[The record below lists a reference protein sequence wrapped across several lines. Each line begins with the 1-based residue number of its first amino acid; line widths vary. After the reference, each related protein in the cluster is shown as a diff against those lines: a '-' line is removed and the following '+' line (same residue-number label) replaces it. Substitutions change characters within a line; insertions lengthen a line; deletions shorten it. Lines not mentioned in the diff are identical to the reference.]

1 VVFHVEI
8 RRSLHRARAF
18 NLSEEKLR
26 RTVIEPWRR
35 GGPVEL
41 GDQTWDPDESTL
53 RILEGPELS
62 PPDLALG
69 RGWNS
74 AERSAADVTG
84 RALREAAAEAGVVA
98 VLADTPAGHEAA
110 MRLLNEIGAHTADWA
125 EVRARTPAEA
135 VALLVVEQGVPTG
148 AWLFEA
154 GFALGA
160 FGRRVVVAQLGDE
173 PLLAQLRNLG
183 AIRLEPE
190 ALAERL
196 RTLRT

>member
-18 NLSEEKLR
+18 NLSEERLR
-26 RTVIEPWRR
+26 RTVIEPWRQ

-41 GDQTWDPDESTL
+41 GDQTWDPEESTL

-74 AERSAADVTG
+74 AERSAADVTS
-84 RALREAAAEAGVVA
+84 RALHEAAADAVVVA

-110 MRLLNEIGAHTADWA
+110 MRILNELGTRTADWA
-125 EVRARTPAEA
+125 EVRARMPAEV
-135 VALLVVEQGVPTG
+135 VALLVVERGTPTG

-160 FGRRVVVAQLGDE
+160 LDRRVVVAQLGDD
-173 PLLAQLRNLG
+173 PPPGQLHNLG
-183 AIRLEPE
+183 AIRLEPQ
-190 ALAERL
+190 ALLERL